1 MLGMQRTLWNKEKC
15 AIEALKYNTKTEF
28 NKACVGAYTHAR
40 KHGFLD
46 EICSHMEIKWQRK
59 WDSKEKCH
67 AEALKYESRGEFQ
80 EKCDGAYTYALR
92 HGFLDEICTHM
103 TAKWVHVWNKETC
116 KVEALKYNRRIDFQ
130 RGNDSAYTYAMRH
143 GFLDEICTHMTSY
156 GNLNPEKEKKRHEF
170 VRTNL
175 QISDEEWEELK
186 ILLDNPNQKIKDN
199 RKSRKR
205 CIYVCEFSDNHVYVG
220 LTQDLRRRIKQ
231 HLREPDSAIFLHIQ
245 ETNIAP
251 TFKIVR
257 HFAPEKTAQKNE
269 REVEKEYKNAGWI
282 LLNRAKTGAL
292 GSDYLYWTLERCKGV
307 ARHCS
312 NFSDFIKRFSGAY
325 ASCVKNEWLE
335 IIREILP
342 YKTSTSHKWTND
354 RLIIEAKKY
363 ETRMEFRRSSPSA
376 YSAALKRGIL
386 QEVCSHMKRPC
397 PIPKKQTRPNQKY
410 SYNLLC
416 CTALKYKTR
425 SEFRK
430 FDYKMYDAANK
441 RNLLD
446 DICSHMPEDTVSR
459 IKWTKEACSIVAK
472 QYNTRMEFKRGDGS
486 AYTTSVREGWLD
498 EICSHMTKPKVILK
512 WTPERLQEIAKKYT
526 KRKDFKKNEY
536 SAYVTAVRLKIID
549 EICSHMEAKKT
560 HKKTTPQK

>member
-1 MLGMQRTLWNKEKC
+1 
-15 AIEALKYNTKTEF
+15 
-28 NKACVGAYTHAR
+28 
-40 KHGFLD
+40 
-46 EICSHMEIKWQRK
+46 
-59 WDSKEKCH
+59 
-67 AEALKYESRGEFQ
+67 
-80 EKCDGAYTYALR
+80 
-92 HGFLDEICTHM
+92 
-103 TAKWVHVWNKETC
+103 
-116 KVEALKYNRRIDFQ
+116 
-130 RGNDSAYTYAMRH
+130 MRH